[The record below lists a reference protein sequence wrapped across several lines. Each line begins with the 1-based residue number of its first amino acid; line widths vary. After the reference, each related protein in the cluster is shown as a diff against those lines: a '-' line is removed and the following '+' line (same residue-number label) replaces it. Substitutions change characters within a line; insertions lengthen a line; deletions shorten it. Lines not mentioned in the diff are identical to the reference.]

1 MAIVRNIMNT
11 VVYSLPS
18 TATIGDAIRMMA
30 EKKIGGMPLVNE
42 NNVPIAY
49 VSDGDILS
57 YIIKNVE
64 KRNSKFLNI
73 RGWYELDCFS
83 QYLNYVV
90 NDSVMSCATQRLFTV
105 EADVRERDAAN
116 FMNKKHLKMVPV
128 VDEGKLVGILSQ
140 TKMVQALF
148 INYLNNPDEECIS
161 EPASEF

>member
-18 TATIGDAIRMMA
+18 TATIGDTIRMMA

-73 RGWYELDCFS
+73 RGWYDLDCFS

-105 EADVRERDAAN
+105 EADVRERDAAK
-116 FMNKKHLKMVPV
+116 FM
-128 VDEGKLVGILSQ
+128 GKGDKDSQ
-140 TKMVQALF
+140 TQAIYDYFKLKF
-148 INYLNNPDEECIS
+148 GADQVNSIFGVMKNLS
-161 EPASEF
+161 SVLKK